1 MKLDMSNK
9 NKKRR
14 GAAPKIN
21 GDQSTWATA
30 AMIECVVGM
39 PHDELN
45 VSVSEYTNYQ
55 IEPCSN

>member
-9 NKKRR
+9 KRKGTPR
-14 GAAPKIN
+14 KAN
-21 GDQSTWATA
+21 GKGDAMWATA
-30 AMIECVVGM
+30 AMIECIVGM